1 MKPKNIL
8 IILIVAI
15 IIIFLFSRGKSRNT
29 PSTTTPA
36 GEQNE
41 NTVAAPT
48 TSAGTEGTGNT
59 DIDNEIQSFD
69 SLINSSN
76 PEDFGSGNLSG
87 IE

>member
-15 IIIFLFSRGKSRNT
+15 IIIFLFSRGKSTKT
-29 PSTTTPA
+29 PSTIPT

-48 TSAGTEGTGNT
+48 TSAETEGTGNT
-59 DIDNEIQSFD
+59 DIDSEIKSLD
-69 SLINSSN
+69 SLINSSS